1 MKTVQQ
7 SFTTPLLQGALWGIG
22 LLSITGIGIISF
34 NQLSSSPVD
43 AIHNVSAED
52 SSENDEAE
60 RAATEERTQILA
72 EIATLQQDI
81 SSLQVGT
88 SGLQAEVATL
98 QADTTLSEQIA
109 ALELQFA
116 SLESGF
122 STLFPLGTYIAVNGT
137 VDQKAMNLLGWALC
151 DGSAITSQV
160 KDALL

>member
-1 MKTVQQ
+1 M
-7 SFTTPLLQGALWGIG
+7 
-22 LLSITGIGIISF
+22 
-34 NQLSSSPVD
+34 
-43 AIHNVSAED
+43 
-52 SSENDEAE
+52 
-60 RAATEERTQILA
+60 A
-72 EIATLQQDI
+72 EIAGLQQDV
-81 SSLQVGT
+81 SDLQAEA
-88 SGLQAEVATL
+88 SGLQIELVAL

-109 ALELQFA
+109 GLELQLA